1 MSFPNRVLLTGAAGI
16 VGQAIRPLLK
26 EKAGQVVVSDI
37 APINE
42 LSENEFFVQCDLCD
56 FDAVYDS
63 MKGVDAIFHLGGKV
77 GSEFDH
83 DLNLSANIIG
93 TRNVFEA
100 ARQIGIDRIVFASS
114 HHVVGFT
121 PRGKPVDHLAP
132 ARPNTDYA
140 VAKVYGEGLA
150 SYYSDNYAMDVL
162 SIRIGYVGN
171 DLSKERR
178 LRTWISPR
186 DLLQLVEIGFTY
198 PRLGHEIVYGV
209 SDTPE
214 PRFFDNRNAHR
225 LGYRPLD
232 RSVDQDT
239 AVNALNASPDLST
252 IEEGVIG
259 GGFASA
265 GFEGD
270 AERVLEKK

>member
-1 MSFPNRVLLTGAAGI
+1 MSFPTRILLTGAAGI
-16 VGQAIRPLLK
+16 VGTSLRPLLR
-26 EKAGQVVVSDI
+26 EKFSDVVVSDI
-37 APINE
+37 APVKN
-42 LSENEFFVQCDLCD
+42 LAENETFVECDLSD
-56 FDAVYDS
+56 LSAVS
-63 MKGVDAIFHLGGKV
+63 KAMEGVEAIAHFGSKV
-77 GSEFDH
+77 GANFDY
-83 DLNLSANIIG
+83 DLSVSANVVG

-100 ARQIGIDRIVFASS
+100 ARQAGIRRIAFAST

-121 PRGKPVDHLAP
+121 PRGESVDHRAP
-132 ARPNTDYA
+132 LRPNTEYA
-140 VAKVYGEGLA
+140 VSKVYGEALA
-150 SYYSDNYAMDVL
+150 AYYADNFAMDTL

-186 DLLQLVEIGFTY
+186 DLMQLVEIGFSY
-198 PRLGHEIVYGV
+198 PNLGHEIVYGI

-214 PRFFDNRNAHR
+214 PRFFDNSNAYR

-232 RSVDQDT
+232 RSIDHVADES
-239 AVNALNASPDLST
+239 VLEESPDLDS
-252 IEEGVIG
+252 IEEGVVG

-270 AERVLEKK
+270 PKRVLEKK